1 MPALDIS
8 VDGVKIAT
16 VNMDGLDVVS
26 LNVSGTQVDEDVA
39 SLDVSGGSYPEN
51 GQPTSL
57 TWVGCFPL
65 HAGQRIN
72 VVFLE
77 SAASS
82 HPGKTVEELF
92 PDEPVSTQTDFTLTA
107 EMFRELRAKPK
118 HRENFSFRLSL
129 SSGTSFV
136 GTTATNEHGFGFT
149 VLWNSFHPERARVSL
164 HSYTLEN
171 LETHSPMNNLVEENI
186 QYGSSVDFQLVA

>member
-8 VDGVKIAT
+8 LDGVKIAT

-26 LNVSGTQVDEDVA
+26 LNVGGTQVDEDLA
-39 SLDVSGGSYPEN
+39 SLDVSGGSYPED

-57 TWVGCFPL
+57 TWVGSVPL
-65 HAGQRIN
+65 RAGQKIN

-82 HPGKTVEELF
+82 HSGKTIEELF
-92 PDEPVSTQTDFTLTA
+92 PDEPPCTQTDFTLTA

-118 HRENFSFRLSL
+118 HRETFSFRLSL

-136 GTTATNEHGFGFT
+136 GTTAATEHGFGFS

-164 HSYTLEN
+164 HSYTLDS
-171 LETHSPMNNLVEENI
+171 LEAHGPMNNLVEEKI
-186 QYGSSVDFQLVA
+186 QYGSSVDFQLVT